1 MTPMACHDAAW
12 TPDSGSWE
20 IQRERHHTLLQAYGP
35 TLDRAFAAAAAAV
48 GSLLGDAPGLRPLQP
63 LHLACDAAG
72 PEQLLLE
79 WVDRLAR
86 EATVRG
92 MGFARFAVAVDTC
105 RLRATAWGEALDL
118 APAASARCLPAGA
131 RQARVRRLDDGR
143 WLAQCR
149 FGA

>member
-1 MTPMACHDAAW
+1 MIPMACNDAASPLEPADW
-12 TPDSGSWE
+12 Q
-20 IQRERHHTLLQAYGP
+20 ILREPRHTLLQAYAP
-35 TLDRAFAAAAAAV
+35 TLDGAFAAAAAAV
-48 GSLLGDAPGLRPLQP
+48 GSLLGDGPGLRALQP
-63 LHLACDAAG
+63 LHLQFDAAG

-79 WVDRLAR
+79 WVDRLAH

-92 MGFARFAVAVDTC
+92 MGFARFTVAVDTC
-105 RLRATAWGEALDL
+105 RLHATAWGEALD
-118 APAASARCLPAGA
+118 AASAPRPRGLPEGA